1 MLLEIHFKSHLHV
14 VVVVVFVD
22 DDDDDDNDDDNDDD
36 DDDVREVFLC
46 RLVFY
51 VYKGILKM
59 WGFLKPE
66 CLVWADLND
75 MLYIS
80 PVRRNFLCFS

>member
-1 MLLEIHFKSHLHV
+1 MHFKSHLHV

-51 VYKGILKM
+51 MYKGYLEDVRILETRM
-59 WGFLKPE
+59 FGLGGLK
-66 CLVWADLND
+66 
-75 MLYIS
+75 
-80 PVRRNFLCFS
+80 

>member
-1 MLLEIHFKSHLHV
+1 MHVV

-22 DDDDDDNDDDNDDD
+22 DDDDYDDDDDNDDY

-51 VYKGILKM
+51 IYEGYLEDVRILETRM
-59 WGFLKPE
+59 SGLGGLK
-66 CLVWADLND
+66 
-75 MLYIS
+75 
-80 PVRRNFLCFS
+80 

>member
-14 VVVVVFVD
+14 VVVVVFV

-51 VYKGILKM
+51 MYKGYLEDVRILETRM
-59 WGFLKPE
+59 FGLGGLKWYAVYFSCPSE
-66 CLVWADLND
+66 L
-75 MLYIS
+75 
-80 PVRRNFLCFS
+80 FCFS

>member
-14 VVVVVFVD
+14 VVVVVFVV
-22 DDDDDDNDDDNDDD
+22 DDDDDNDDDNDDD

-51 VYKGILKM
+51 LYKGYLEDVRILETRM
-59 WGFLKPE
+59 SGLGGLK
-66 CLVWADLND
+66 
-75 MLYIS
+75 
-80 PVRRNFLCFS
+80 

>member
-1 MLLEIHFKSHLHV
+1 MHVV

-22 DDDDDDNDDDNDDD
+22 DDDDDDD

-51 VYKGILKM
+51 IYEGYLEDVRILETRM
-59 WGFLKPE
+59 SGLGGLK
-66 CLVWADLND
+66 
-75 MLYIS
+75 
-80 PVRRNFLCFS
+80 